1 MTSDELVEALEDAPE
16 DGIERGEAPEEM
28 ERFFVFSVGE
38 SLFALP
44 PEAIREIVTD
54 LDVFPLPACPPY
66 VSGLINCHGTPHT
79 VFDLKVLFENE
90 RQQATKFLI
99 LNVENDDIALGCT
112 EVVEIAELPLSAVS
126 TFAEKDA
133 ESRFCSEMIDLAGRR
148 VPVLS
153 VGLVQRQ
160 LENDLA

>member
-1 MTSDELVEALEDAPE
+1 
-16 DGIERGEAPEEM
+16 M

-66 VSGLINCHGTPHT
+66 VSGPHQLPRHASHASST
-79 VFDLKVLFENE
+79 SGSFESE

-112 EVVEIAELPLSAVS
+112 EVVEIARAALLGTSPPSPRRTRSPA
-126 TFAEKDA
+126 FA
-133 ESRFCSEMIDLAGRR
+133 
-148 VPVLS
+148 
-153 VGLVQRQ
+153 QR
-160 LENDLA
+160 